1 MLFKK
6 VHISNIHI
14 TTNMINNILI
24 KETRM
29 YFSLIGV
36 STLVFGILLTM
47 LNSNLAY
54 SAESATHSNYNGG
67 ISLLGDAKGGPGGN
81 GGISLLGD
89 AKGGPGGNDGISI
102 LQDIGGI
109 KLNKETTSNTT
120 LQNS

>member
-1 MLFKK
+1 M
-6 VHISNIHI
+6 
-14 TTNMINNILI
+14 NNILK

-29 YFSLIGV
+29 YFSLVVG

-47 LNSNLAY
+47 VNSNLAY
-54 SAESATHSNYNGG
+54 GAESTTHSNYNGG
-67 ISLLGDAKGGPGGN
+67 ISLLGDAKGGPGGD

-109 KLNKETTSNTT
+109 DLNSDKGTISNTT
-120 LQNS
+120 LKNTTP